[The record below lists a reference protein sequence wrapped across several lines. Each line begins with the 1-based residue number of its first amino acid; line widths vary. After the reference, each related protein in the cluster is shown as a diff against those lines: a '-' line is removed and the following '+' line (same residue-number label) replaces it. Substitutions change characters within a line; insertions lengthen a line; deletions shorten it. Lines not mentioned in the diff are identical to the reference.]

1 MMAQNYSYWEQTAFV
16 GECDVIIVGSGIVG
30 LNAALHLKTLRPGLN
45 VVVLERGF
53 LPSGASTKNAG
64 FACFGTVSEQLGL
77 LKQASEAEVVQL
89 VDYKC
94 RGLKRLR
101 EKLGD
106 DNIDYQEYGGYE
118 LFFDGDTN
126 RADECIAKIG
136 YLNNLLS
143 PVIGR
148 ADIYAVADEKI
159 ADFGFK
165 GVSRMIYNTCEGQI
179 HTGKMMRALLT
190 KVQGSGILVLN
201 NCMVKNIAQQN
212 HSVEVLTEQGVFKTR
227 TLIIATNAF
236 AKQLFPEL
244 DVIPGRGQ
252 VLVTKPIDELKLK
265 GTYHFDE
272 GYYYF
277 RNIDGRVLF
286 GGGRNLDFAAEQT
299 TEFGH
304 TDRVKQKLLDYLQRV
319 ILPGQRFEVDYWW
332 SGIMG
337 FGGDI
342 QPVIKQIEPNVY
354 CAVRC
359 NGMGVAMGT
368 LVGEQVAEL
377 ALQNS

>member
-1 MMAQNYSYWEQTAFV
+1 MAHNYSYWEQTAFLN
-16 GECDVIIVGSGIVG
+16 EADVIVIGSGIVG
-30 LNAALHLKTLRPGLN
+30 LNAALHLKNLSPKLN
-45 VVVLERGF
+45 VLVLERGF

-64 FACFGTVSEQLGL
+64 FACFGTVSEQLEL
-77 LKQASEAEVVQL
+77 LKHASETEVVQL
-89 VDYKC
+89 VDYKYH
-94 RGLKRLR
+94 GLKRLR

-106 DNIDYQEYGGYE
+106 KNIDYQEHGGYE
-118 LFFDGDTN
+118 LFMDGEIN
-126 RADECIAKIG
+126 RANDCIGQID

-148 ADIYAVADEKI
+148 TDIYAVADEKI
-159 ADFGFK
+159 ADFGFG
-165 GVSRMIYNTCEGQI
+165 GVSRMVYNACEGQI

-190 KVQGSGILVLN
+190 KAQSEGILVLN
-201 NCMVKNIAQQN
+201 NCVVNNIKNQSQSID
-212 HSVEVLTEQGVFKTR
+212 VVTEQGVFKTKKV
-227 TLIIATNAF
+227 IIATNAF

-244 DVIPGRGQ
+244 NVIPGRGQ
-252 VLVTKPIDELKLK
+252 VLVTKPIDGLKLK

-286 GGGRNLDFAAEQT
+286 GGGRNLNFAAEQT

-304 TDRVKQKLLDYLQRV
+304 TDRVKQKLTEYLQQV
-319 ILPGQRFEVDYWW
+319 ILPGQTFEVDYWW

-337 FGGDI
+337 FGEDI
-342 QPVIKQIEPNVY
+342 QPIIKQIEPNVY

-359 NGMGVAMGT
+359 NGMGIAMGT
-368 LVGEQVAEL
+368 LVGEHVAEL
-377 ALQNS
+377 ALNG

>member
-1 MMAQNYSYWEQTAFV
+1 MTHNYSYWEQTAFLNKA
-16 GECDVIIVGSGIVG
+16 DVIVIGSGIVG
-30 LNAALHLKTLRPGLN
+30 LNAALYLKTLQPKLN

-64 FACFGTVSEQLGL
+64 FACFGTVSEQLEL
-77 LKQASEAEVVQL
+77 LKQASEDEVVQL
-89 VDYKC
+89 VDYKY

-106 DNIDYQEYGGYE
+106 GNIDYQEHGGYE
-118 LFFDGDTN
+118 LFMDADAA
-126 RADECIAKIG
+126 RANECIDKIG

-148 ADIYAVADEKI
+148 TDIYTVADEKI
-159 ADFGFK
+159 AGFGFG
-165 GVSRMIYNTCEGQI
+165 GVKRMIYNACEGQI
-179 HTGKMMRALLT
+179 HTGKMMRALLA
-190 KVQGSGILVLN
+190 KVQSLGVLVLN
-201 NCMVKNIAQQN
+201 NCVVRSIEQQN
-212 HSVEVLTEQGVFKTR
+212 QWVEVVTEQGIFKTKKAV
-227 TLIIATNAF
+227 IATNAF
-236 AKQLFPEL
+236 AKQLLPTL
-244 DVIPGRGQ
+244 NVIPGRGQ
-252 VLVTKPIDELKLK
+252 VLVTKHIDGLKLE
-265 GTYHFDE
+265 GTYHFDD

-286 GGGRNLDFAAEQT
+286 GGGRNLDFATEET
-299 TEFGH
+299 TEFGQ
-304 TDRVKQKLLDYLQRV
+304 TELVKQKLTEYLKQV
-319 ILPGQRFEVDYWW
+319 ILPGQPFEIDYWW

-337 FGGDI
+337 FGEDI
-342 QPVIKQIEPNVY
+342 QPIIRQIEPNVY

-377 ALQNS
+377 ALGAG